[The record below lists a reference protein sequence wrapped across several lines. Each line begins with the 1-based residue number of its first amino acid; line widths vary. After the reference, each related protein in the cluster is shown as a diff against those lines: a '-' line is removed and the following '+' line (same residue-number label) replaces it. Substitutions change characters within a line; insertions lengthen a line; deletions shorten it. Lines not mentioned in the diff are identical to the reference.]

1 MTVDLSGIN
10 TKDFEKFLKIRKGL
24 SDYTVKTYLIFCKK
38 FIREIEKDVVT
49 GCDIEDYLGSSRN
62 KRNDLAM
69 FKALFRDFLGV
80 DIVGEFRI
88 PKTNIRPK
96 ILPDIHKISV
106 FYDNLPDIRDK
117 AIFLLLAS
125 SGLRLGEVLSLRLS
139 DVDFEQRMVVPNIH
153 NGSTKHSWITFYN
166 SEAETILSQYMS
178 NNGNGKIFNISRKQ
192 IARIF
197 KQVAEKTGV
206 GITPQTL
213 RSVFAREMGLRG
225 VPDRYIDAFC
235 GRTPQSVLARHYSD
249 FSPETLKEIYNRV
262 NLKLF

>member
-1 MTVDLSGIN
+1 LSGIN
-10 TKDFEKFLKIRKGL
+10 TKDFEKFLRIRKGL

-38 FIREIEKDVVT
+38 FIREIEKDVVAKH
-49 GCDIEDYLGSSRN
+49 DIEDYLAASRN

-69 FKALFRDFLGV
+69 FQALFRDFLGM

-88 PKTNIRPK
+88 PKSNIRPK
-96 ILPDIHKISV
+96 ILPDLSKIRT
-106 FYDNLPDIRDK
+106 FYDNLPDIREK

-139 DVDFEQRMVVPNIH
+139 DINFEQRMVVPDVH

-166 SEAETILSQYMS
+166 REAETILKKYMS
-178 NNGNGKIFNISRKQ
+178 SNGNGKIFNISRKQ

-197 KQVAEKTGV
+197 KQIAEKTGV

-213 RSVFAREMGLRG
+213 RSIFAREMGLKG

-235 GRTPQSVLARHYSD
+235 GRVPASVLARHYSD
-249 FSPETLKEIYNRV
+249 FSPETLKEIYNTANIKILR
-262 NLKLF
+262 